1 MKLSQL
7 RQLIKEEINE
17 ILNESYK
24 VISKKT
30 ERNEFNGEIVDNYKL
45 EINNEN
51 YTTNPD
57 GLTFQLKTI
66 GYVHVLEGETLNVG
80 KGSHYFYYIETII
93 YDENGKKLEKI
104 PGGKVGGSYNINNSI
119 NKVKNWLNQNGS
131 QLISGKKFQHKST

>member
-1 MKLSQL
+1 MKKSKLQ
-7 RQLIKEEINE
+7 QIIKEEISK

-66 GYVHVLEGETLNVG
+66 GYVHVLKDETLNIG

-93 YDENGKKLEKI
+93 YDKNGKELEKI